1 MQLDSYVLIVIIAS
15 GIVTW
20 LSRVTPFVLLKWVV
34 LPPVVVNFLSF
45 VPISIMTALWINSLF
60 IQHLGH
66 FPTLDLANFLASL
79 PTIVSAVIS
88 KNLMVIVVVGV
99 ISLGVIQAVM

>member
-1 MQLDSYVLIVIIAS
+1 MALDSYVLGVILVS
-15 GIVTW
+15 GLVTW
-20 LSRVTPFVLLKWVV
+20 LSRIFPFVLLKHFSLPSVV
-34 LPPVVVNFLSF
+34 INFLSF

-66 FPTLDLANFLASL
+66 FPAVDWPNFLASG
-79 PTIVSAVIS
+79 PTILSAMIS

-99 ISLGVIQAVM
+99 ISLAVIKAVM